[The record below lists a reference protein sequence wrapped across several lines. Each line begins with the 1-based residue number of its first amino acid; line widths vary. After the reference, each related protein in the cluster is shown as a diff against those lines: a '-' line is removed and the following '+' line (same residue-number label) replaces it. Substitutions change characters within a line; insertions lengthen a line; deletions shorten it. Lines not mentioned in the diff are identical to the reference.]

1 MNLGYVD
8 DISVRRIEHQVTEPI
23 VLSDECNDE

>member
-1 MNLGYVD
+1 MKLAYVD
-8 DISVRRIEHQVTEPI
+8 NVSLRRIEHQVTEPI